1 MSESRVGVVVNPVS
15 GDGRGVSM
23 LESLRAC
30 LGPER
35 HVDAKVTAGPGDAPA
50 AARSFADRD
59 LLVVVGGDG
68 TVREVASAF
77 LEAERAEAPPLF
89 VVPAGRGNSFYRH
102 LYGRADWRA
111 LARRLGR
118 GFESRP
124 VDAGRYDADGETGH
138 FLLGFTGG
146 LFRAAVEA
154 SETFGFL
161 PGPLAYLLG
170 MGRALTRES
179 PVSVRLAAGD
189 ETLYDGPVRLVAVG
203 GGRYRGDRFDL
214 LPESRPADGALH
226 ALVVE
231 PTGLRDVLAIT
242 RAGPAG
248 THVDHPAVHY
258 HRAPAFDL
266 SAPEGLPVEVDGT
279 VLAESV
285 TEAYLSVLPGAL
297 SFAYPTGF

>member
-1 MSESRVGVVVNPVS
+1 MSESEVGVVVNPAS
-15 GDGRGVSM
+15 GDGRGLSM
-23 LESLRAC
+23 LETLRAC
-30 LGPER
+30 LGPACR
-35 HVDAKVTAGPGDAPA
+35 VDAKVTAGPGDAPA

-77 LEAERAEAPPLF
+77 LAAAGTEAPPLF
-89 VVPAGRGNSFYRH
+89 VAPAGRGNSFYRH

-118 GFESRP
+118 GFEARP
-124 VDAGRYDADGETGH
+124 VDAGRYEADGEVGH

-179 PVSVRLAAGD
+179 PVSVRLAAVD
-189 ETLYDGPVRLVAVG
+189 ETLYEGPVRLVAVG

-231 PTGLRDVLAIT
+231 ATGLRDVLEIT
-242 RAGPAG
+242 RAGPTG
-248 THVDHPAVHY
+248 GHVDHPAVHY
-258 HRAPAFDL
+258 HRAPEFDL
-266 SAPEGLPVEVDGT
+266 SAPDGLPVEIDGT
-279 VLAESV
+279 VLADPV
-285 TEAYLSVLPGAL
+285 REAHLSVRQGVL

>member
-1 MSESRVGVVVNPVS
+1 MSGRRVGAVVNPVS
-15 GDGRGVSM
+15 GDGRGTAM
-23 LESLRAC
+23 LESLRDC
-30 LGPER
+30 LGPNCR
-35 HVDAKVTAGPGDAPA
+35 VDAKVTGGPGEVPA
-50 AARSFADRD
+50 AAASFADRD
-59 LLVVVGGDG
+59 LLCVVGGDG
-68 TVREVASAF
+68 TVREATTE
-77 LEAERAEAPPLF
+77 LLGREGPPLF
-89 VVPAGRGNSFYRH
+89 VVPAGRGNSLYRH

-118 GFESRP
+118 SFESRP
-124 VDAGRYDADGETGH
+124 LDAGRYDADGETGH

-170 MGRALTRES
+170 MGRALTGED
-179 PVSVRLAAGD
+179 PVSVRLATDG
-189 ETLYDGPVRLVAVG
+189 ETLFDGPARLVAVG

-214 LPESRPADGALH
+214 LPESRPADGDLH

-242 RAGPAG
+242 RAGPEGA
-248 THVDHPAVHY
+248 HLDHPAVHY
-258 HRAPAFDL
+258 HRAPEFDL

-279 VLAESV
+279 VLPDPV
-285 TEAYLSVLPGAL
+285 READLAVDPGAL
-297 SFAYPTGF
+297 RVAYPVGF

>member
-1 MSESRVGVVVNPVS
+1 MSEVRVGAVVNPVS
-15 GDGRGVSM
+15 GDGRGLSM
-23 LESLRAC
+23 LETLRAC
-30 LGPER
+30 LGPDA
-35 HVDAKVTAGPGDAPA
+35 HVDATVTAGPGDAPA

-77 LEAERAEAPPLF
+77 LAAGGDDAPPLF

-118 GFESRP
+118 GFERRP
-124 VDAGRYDADGETGH
+124 VDAGRYESDGEVGH

-154 SETFGFL
+154 SEAFGFL

-179 PVSVRLAAGD
+179 PVAVRLAAHD
-189 ETLYDGPVRLVAVG
+189 ETLYEGPVRLVAVG

-214 LPESRPADGALH
+214 LPESRPADGSLH

-242 RAGPAG
+242 RAGPSGA
-248 THVDHPAVHY
+248 HVDHPAVHY
-258 HRAPAFDL
+258 HRAAEFGL
-266 SAPEGLPVEVDGT
+266 SAPDGLPVEVDGT
-279 VLAESV
+279 VLDHPV
-285 TEAYLSVLPGAL
+285 REAHLSTLPGAL
-297 SFAYPTGF
+297 SFAAPTGF